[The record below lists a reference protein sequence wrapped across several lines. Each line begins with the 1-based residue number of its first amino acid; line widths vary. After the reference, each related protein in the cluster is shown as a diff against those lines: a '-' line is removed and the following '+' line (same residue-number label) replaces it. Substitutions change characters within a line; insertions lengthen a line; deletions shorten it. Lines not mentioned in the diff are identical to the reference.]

1 MTMMRK
7 GCSLILVCLLITA
20 CGRSEESKF
29 YALNP
34 IPYKA
39 MKGGKFKNIPIAIN
53 AIEGPGYVQQP
64 QLVVRQTPYRLKL
77 EEYQRWAESLNTNIG
92 RVLETN
98 LNTLL
103 PGAIVEVF
111 PWDPK
116 FRPKY
121 SLQVNIIKFE
131 VDSRG
136 RGVLR
141 ANYIIYHQD
150 KSLLKNSVSYQRTI
164 KTVTY
169 ENIVAS
175 MNHLMTRFSR
185 RIARSFRRT
194 V

>member
-1 MTMMRK
+1 MKILRK
-7 GCSLILVCLLITA
+7 LSLLFMVCFLIVS
-20 CGRSEESKF
+20 CGRSEDSKF
-29 YALNP
+29 YVLNP
-34 IPYKA
+34 IPYQA
-39 MKGGKFKNIPIAIN
+39 QKGGKFTNTPIAIN

-64 QLVVRQTPYRLKL
+64 QMVVRQTPYRIKL

-116 FRPKY
+116 FRPRY

-131 VDSRG
+131 VDRRG

-141 ANYIIYHQD
+141 ANYIIYD
-150 KSLLKNSVSYQRTI
+150 KEKSLLKNSVNYRRTI

-169 ENIVAS
+169 ENIAAN
-175 MNHLMTRFSR
+175 MNKLLTKFSR

-194 V
+194 I